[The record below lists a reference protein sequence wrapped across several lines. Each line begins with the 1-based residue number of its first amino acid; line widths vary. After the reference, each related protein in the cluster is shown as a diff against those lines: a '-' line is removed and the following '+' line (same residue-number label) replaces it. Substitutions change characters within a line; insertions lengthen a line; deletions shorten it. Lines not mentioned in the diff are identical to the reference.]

1 MGQRLNIEI
10 WNNGQVLAN
19 AYYHWSGYTSSS
31 IALTR
36 KVIDNIDNTN
46 CDDDRLKAVWLL
58 QNTGAGLNEDERKSI
73 LAKDFTN
80 LTPCY
85 SRNEGLIAITDNSI
99 QETRSWE
106 EARVTIYLDERR
118 VDFNVGYRE
127 KKWDYDKECDELDKP
142 TFDALP
148 IVEWNLKDIKFADFY
163 LFEQLLTEM
172 IENEQYDFRLKT
184 EPWTVFSMIE

>member
-36 KVIDNIDNTN
+36 KVIDNIDNIN

-73 LAKDFTN
+73 FAKGFTN

-85 SRNEGLIAITDNSI
+85 GRNEGLISITDNSI
-99 QETRSWE
+99 QETRAWE

-118 VDFNVGYRE
+118 IDFNVGYRE

-148 IVEWNLKDIKFADFY
+148 IIEWNLKDIKFADFN

-172 IENEQYDFRLKT
+172 IENKQYDFRIKT